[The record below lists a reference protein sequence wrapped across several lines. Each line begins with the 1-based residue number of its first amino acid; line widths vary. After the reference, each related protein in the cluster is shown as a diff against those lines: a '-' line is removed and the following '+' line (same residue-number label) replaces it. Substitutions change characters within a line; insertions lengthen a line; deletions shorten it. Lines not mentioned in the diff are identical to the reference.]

1 MPRALLKPD
10 AVPTLRLPPATKPTI
25 PPANETTLKRRRT
38 LGDEPGEDLYCFEGD
53 GPREPREHCGRCGPR
68 ATTHDAGVQ
77 TSAEIPRPAQPPAVR
92 NTSVGTDPR
101 QGKQSVDTQA
111 NSFAKGVTSD
121 WVQTDGSSDTAIS
134 ASSTSIPVPSASDD
148 DDSASDDDDSDD
160 GDDED
165 DDEVKHPTYESFIK
179 ESCVGNRDARGSDS
193 FWEPVPPRGTV
204 PKKQSPLS
212 ARRWGEGAGLP
223 GQRSGGGGW
232 CVQAGEAIAIFSL
245 LVCGSGYPTSL
256 DVWSGPIS
264 SRKVNHSSAQAAFST
279 ARAPLCSAHSRRW
292 WPVSAY
298 SQQSLAVGVSVPPH
312 VVPAHRDYGTVG
324 VETVDDGRC
333 PDLFLAPL
341 RPSDFRAASEKYAED
356 SGAMSSWT
364 KP

>member
-1 MPRALLKPD
+1 MAFFGISLRKRHVDPGLFRHLSATRIPWSCKKKIIKAYRD
-10 AVPTLRLPPATKPTI
+10 A
-25 PPANETTLKRRRT
+25 
-38 LGDEPGEDLYCFEGD
+38 
-53 GPREPREHCGRCGPR
+53 
-68 ATTHDAGVQ
+68 
-77 TSAEIPRPAQPPAVR
+77 TSARVLELNRASVR
-92 NTSVGTDPR
+92 LWTILFGEGYRNYQRFRLWDTGRR
-101 QGKQSVDTQA
+101 QHFER
-111 NSFAKGVTSD
+111 N
-121 WVQTDGSSDTAIS
+121 W
-134 ASSTSIPVPSASDD
+134 
-148 DDSASDDDDSDD
+148 
-160 GDDED
+160 
-165 DDEVKHPTYESFIK
+165 
-179 ESCVGNRDARGSDS
+179 NRDARGSDS
-193 FWEPVPPRGTV
+193 FREPVPPRGTV

-223 GQRSGGGGW
+223 GQRSGGGGC
-232 CVQAGEAIAIFSL
+232 CVQAGEAIAIFFL

-298 SQQSLAVGVSVPPH
+298 SLQSLAVGVSVPPH

-324 VETVDDGRC
+324 VETVDGGRC

-341 RPSDFRAASEKYAED
+341 RPSDFRPASEKYAED